1 MFYEIANNPDL
12 KNKPVV
18 LNLHNIDTGTT
29 VKGYINDID
38 AFTEKD
44 KLTFGQK
51 LYIPNKE
58 SLDINIDMFAVIA
71 EPEDEYHPQSMTAL
85 INTLI
90 MILVKENDQC
100 IFKPHLVSLVFYLKI
115 VFDLK
120 FNKMLTKEET
130 IIKKG
135 FPVYIPEINDIYNY
149 TIITADDGF
158 IPNINIKNKKWS
170 IHSTELL
177 NGLTYKQFNYLI
189 NISKSLINS
198 NKIDK
203 IFDQIIEY
211 QKTEKH
217 SHMELGKSLQ
227 SYQPSDVYD
236 LSQLKA
242 DFKDIW
248 LYENEQIPINEI
260 ITAYGFSIE
269 YRPYDSHPMF
279 DLSLIHI

>member
-12 KNKPVV
+12 KRKPVV

-29 VKGYINDID
+29 VKGYINDIN
-38 AFTEKD
+38 AFTEKN

-58 SLDINIDMFAVIA
+58 SLDMNIDMFALIA
-71 EPEDEYHPQSMTAL
+71 EPKDEYQPQSMTAL

-90 MILVKENDQC
+90 MILVKENDQSV
-100 IFKPHLVSLVFYLKI
+100 FKPHLVSLVFYLKI

-130 IIKKG
+130 IIKNG
-135 FPVYIPEINDIYNY
+135 FPVYIPEINDNYNY
-149 TIITADDGF
+149 TVINTDDGF
-158 IPNINIKNKKWS
+158 IPNIDIKNKKWS
-170 IHSTELL
+170 IYSPELL

-189 NISKSLINS
+189 HTSKSLIYS
-198 NKIDK
+198 SKINT
-203 IFDQIIEY
+203 ICNQIIEY

-217 SHMELGKSLQ
+217 SQMELIQSNY
-227 SYQPSDVYD
+227 SYQPYDVYD

-248 LYENEQIPINEI
+248 L
-260 ITAYGFSIE
+260 
-269 YRPYDSHPMF
+269 
-279 DLSLIHI
+279 

>member
-12 KNKPVV
+12 KSKPVV
-18 LNLHNIDTGTT
+18 LNLHNIDTDTT

-51 LYIPNKE
+51 IYIPNKE
-58 SLDINIDMFAVIA
+58 SLDINIDMFALIA
-71 EPEDEYHPQSMTAL
+71 EPKDKYQPQSMTAL

-90 MILVKENDQC
+90 MILVKENDQSV
-100 IFKPHLVSLVFYLKI
+100 FKPRLIALTFYLKI

-120 FNKMLTKEET
+120 FNKMLTKEQT

-135 FPVYIPEINDIYNY
+135 FPAYIPEINDNYNY
-149 TIITADDGF
+149 TVINADDGF
-158 IPNINIKNKKWS
+158 IPNIDIKNKKWS
-170 IHSTELL
+170 IYSPKLL

-189 NISKSLINS
+189 HISKSLINS

-217 SHMELGKSLQ
+217 RHMELGKSLQ
-227 SYQPSDVYD
+227 SYQPYDVYD

-242 DFKDIW
+242 DFKNIW
-248 LYENEQIPINEI
+248 L
-260 ITAYGFSIE
+260 
-269 YRPYDSHPMF
+269 
-279 DLSLIHI
+279 

>member
-1 MFYEIANNPDL
+1 MFYEITNNPDL
-12 KNKPVV
+12 KSKPVI
-18 LNLHNIDTGTT
+18 LNLHNIDTDTT
-29 VKGYINDID
+29 VKGYINDIN

-58 SLDINIDMFAVIA
+58 SLDINIDMFALIA
-71 EPEDEYHPQSMTAL
+71 EPKDEYHPQSMTAL

-90 MILVKENDQC
+90 MILVKENDQYL
-100 IFKPHLVSLVFYLKI
+100 FKPHFVSLVFYLKI

-120 FNKMLTKEET
+120 FNKMLTKEQT

-158 IPNINIKNKKWS
+158 IPNIDIKNKKWS
-170 IHSTELL
+170 IYSPELL

-189 NISKSLINS
+189 HTSKSLLINS
-198 NKIDK
+198 TKIDT

-217 SHMELGKSLQ
+217 SHMELIQSNH
-227 SYQPSDVYD
+227 SYQPYDVYD

-248 LYENEQIPINEI
+248 L
-260 ITAYGFSIE
+260 
-269 YRPYDSHPMF
+269 
-279 DLSLIHI
+279 

>member
-18 LNLHNIDTGTT
+18 LNLQNIDTGTT

-51 LYIPNKE
+51 IYIPNKE
-58 SLDINIDMFAVIA
+58 SLNINIDMFALIA
-71 EPEDEYHPQSMTAL
+71 EPKDEYYPQSMTAL
-85 INTLI
+85 VNTLI
-90 MILVKENDQC
+90 MILVKENDQSV
-100 IFKPHLVSLVFYLKI
+100 FKPRLIALIFYLKI

-120 FNKMLTKEET
+120 FNKMLTKEQS

-135 FPVYIPEINDIYNY
+135 FPVYIPEINDNYNY
-149 TIITADDGF
+149 SVINAHNGF
-158 IPNINIKNKKWS
+158 IPNIDIKNKKWN
-170 IHSTELL
+170 IYAPELL

-189 NISKSLINS
+189 HTAKSLINS
-198 NKIDK
+198 TKINT
-203 IFDQIIEY
+203 IIDQIIEY
-211 QKTEKH
+211 EKTEKH
-217 SHMELGKSLQ
+217 SHMELIQSNY
-227 SYQPSDVYD
+227 SYQPYDVYD

-248 LYENEQIPINEI
+248 L
-260 ITAYGFSIE
+260 
-269 YRPYDSHPMF
+269 
-279 DLSLIHI
+279 

>member
-12 KNKPVV
+12 KHKPVI

-29 VKGYINDID
+29 VKGYINDIN

-58 SLDINIDMFAVIA
+58 SLDINIDMFALIA
-71 EPEDEYHPQSMTAL
+71 EPKDEYQPQSMTAL
-85 INTLI
+85 VNTLI
-90 MILVKENDQC
+90 MILVKENDQSL
-100 IFKPHLVSLVFYLKI
+100 FKPRLISLVFYLKI

-120 FNKMLTKEET
+120 FNKMLTKEQT

-135 FPVYIPEINDIYNY
+135 FPVYIPEINHNYNY
-149 TIITADDGF
+149 TIINADDGF
-158 IPNINIKNKKWS
+158 IPNIDIKNKKWN
-170 IHSTELL
+170 IHSPEVL

-189 NISKSLINS
+189 HISKSLINS
-198 NKIDK
+198 SKINI

-217 SHMELGKSLQ
+217 SHMEIGKTIQ
-227 SYQPSDVYD
+227 SYEPYAVYD

-248 LYENEQIPINEI
+248 L
-260 ITAYGFSIE
+260 
-269 YRPYDSHPMF
+269 
-279 DLSLIHI
+279 